1 MYSVPGSSL
10 SGRVVVAGYCAG
22 AVARGPVLIPITGM
36 AGGDLMGFDA
46 MQLAVRDQRP
56 DTVDAPEARSCPRA
70 RLLLELKKL
79 AARTQLTYCVRN
91 TRGAVYRPEK
101 LSLFYS
107 FVYQRGNFKKEKSK
121 ILF

>member
-1 MYSVPGSSL
+1 MCTVYSGSSLL

-56 DTVDAPEARSCPRA
+56 DTVDAPEAGARAHTSC
-70 RLLLELKKL
+70 
-79 AARTQLTYCVRN
+79 
-91 TRGAVYRPEK
+91 
-101 LSLFYS
+101 SS
-107 FVYQRGNFKKEKSK
+107 
-121 ILF
+121 